1 MMKQVKFKF
10 PVRMLAIICGLLLS
24 VSAFAQQIT
33 VQGNVKDATGEPIIG
48 ATVRVAGETGGV
60 VTDLDGNFSISAKQ
74 GATLQISYL
83 GYQTKEVAAQ
93 ANVDV
98 TLEEDAAE
106 NLKEVVV
113 IGYGVARKTDLT
125 GSVTALKPDEKNHG
139 LQVSAQDMLQG
150 KIAGVNVN
158 TASGAPGEGAQIRIR
173 GGASLNAKQRPVDR
187 DRWYGNGC
195 QRYQRYE
202 QPTFVG
208 KPERYRVVHGLE
220 GRLSYRYLW

>member
-48 ATVRVAGETGGV
+48 ATVRVAGESGGV

-93 ANVDV
+93 PNLDV
-98 TLEEDAAE
+98 TLE
-106 NLKEVVV
+106 
-113 IGYGVARKTDLT
+113 
-125 GSVTALKPDEKNHG
+125 
-139 LQVSAQDMLQG
+139 
-150 KIAGVNVN
+150 
-158 TASGAPGEGAQIRIR
+158 
-173 GGASLNAKQRPVDR
+173 
-187 DRWYGNGC
+187 
-195 QRYQRYE
+195 
-202 QPTFVG
+202 
-208 KPERYRVVHGLE
+208 
-220 GRLSYRYLW
+220 